1 MSAGKF
7 DITIEEGSDF
17 GLKLDYKD
25 SSDATIDLSSGYNAR
40 MQIRESIEGTLIA
53 WGSSSTESSLGGSV
67 PSDDTAYNPPDEL
80 SKKHI
85 VITMGDSA
93 PNIDISI
100 AYSYTV
106 NYTASQF
113 EGAVYEVELFTSS
126 TVDRVMEGSAHLVLR
141 VIT

>member
-7 DITIEEGSDF
+7 DITIEEGTDF
-17 GLKLDYKD
+17 NLKLDYKD
-25 SSDATIDLSSGYNAR
+25 SNDATIDLSSGFNAR
-40 MQIRESIEGTLIA
+40 MQIRESIGGTLIA
-53 WGSSSTESSLGGSV
+53 WGSSSTDV
-67 PSDDTAYNPPDEL
+67 PSDDSDSSE
-80 SKKHI
+80 KHVI
-85 VITMGDSA
+85 VTMGDSA

-106 NYTASQF
+106 DYTASQF

>member
-17 GLKLDYKD
+17 NLKLDYKD
-25 SSDATIDLSSGYNAR
+25 SNDATIDLSSGFNAR
-40 MQIRESIEGTLIA
+40 MQIRESIGGTLIA
-53 WGSSSTESSLGGSV
+53 WGSSSSDV
-67 PSDDTAYNPPDEL
+67 PSDDSDSSE
-80 SKKHI
+80 KHA

-100 AYSYTV
+100 INTYTV
-106 NYTASQF
+106 DYTATQF
-113 EGAVYEVELFTSS
+113 EGAVYDVELFTAS

>member
-17 GLKLDYKD
+17 NLKLDYKD
-25 SSDATIDLSSGYNAR
+25 SNDATIDLSSGYNAR
-40 MQIRESIEGTLIA
+40 MQIRESVGGTLIA
-53 WGSSSTESSLGGSV
+53 WGSSSSDV
-67 PSDDTAYNPPDEL
+67 PSDDSDSSE
-80 SKKHI
+80 KHI
-85 VITMGDSA
+85 VVTMGDSA

-106 NYTASQF
+106 DYTASQF
-113 EGAVYEVELFTSS
+113 EGAVYEVELFTAS

>member
-17 GLKLDYKD
+17 NLKLDYKD
-25 SSDATIDLSSGYNAR
+25 SNDATIDLSSGYNAR
-40 MQIRESIEGTLIA
+40 MQIRESVGGTLIA
-53 WGSSSTESSLGGSV
+53 WGSSSSDV
-67 PSDDTAYNPPDEL
+67 PSDDADSSE
-80 SKKHI
+80 KHI
-85 VITMGDSA
+85 SITMGDSA

-106 NYTASQF
+106 DYTASQF
-113 EGAVYEVELFTSS
+113 EGAVYEVELFTASS
-126 TVDRVMEGSAHLVLR
+126 VDRVMEGSAHLVLR

>member
-17 GLKLDYKD
+17 NLKLDYKD
-25 SSDATIDLSSGYNAR
+25 SNDATIDLSSGFNAR
-40 MQIRESIEGTLIA
+40 MQIRESIGGTLIA
-53 WGSSSTESSLGGSV
+53 WGSSGSDV
-67 PSDDTAYNPPDEL
+67 PSDDSDSSE
-80 SKKHI
+80 KHI
-85 VITMGDSA
+85 AVTMGDSA

-106 NYTASQF
+106 DYTASQF
-113 EGAVYEVELFTSS
+113 EGAVYEVELFTAS
-126 TVDRVMEGSAHLVLR
+126 TVDRVMEGSAHLALR

>member
-17 GLKLDYKD
+17 NLKLDYKD
-25 SSDATIDLSSGYNAR
+25 SNDATIDLSSGFNAR
-40 MQIRESIEGTLIA
+40 MQIRESIGGTLIA
-53 WGSSSTESSLGGSV
+53 WGSSSTDV
-67 PSDDTAYNPPDEL
+67 PSDDSDSSE
-80 SKKHI
+80 KHVI
-85 VITMGDSA
+85 VTMGDSA

>member
-7 DITIEEGSDF
+7 DITIEEGTDF
-17 GLKLDYKD
+17 NLKLDYKD
-25 SSDATIDLSSGYNAR
+25 SNDATIDLSSGFNAR
-40 MQIRESIEGTLIA
+40 MQIRESIGGTLIA
-53 WGSSSTESSLGGSV
+53 WGSSSTDV
-67 PSDDTAYNPPDEL
+67 PSDDTAYNLTSDPPNL

-85 VITMGDSA
+85 TVTMGDSA

-106 NYTASQF
+106 DYTASQF
-113 EGAVYEVELFTSS
+113 EGAVYEVELFTAS

>member
-7 DITIEEGSDF
+7 DITIEEGTDF
-17 GLKLDYKD
+17 NLKLDYKD
-25 SSDATIDLSSGYNAR
+25 SNDATIDLSSGFNAR
-40 MQIRESIEGTLIA
+40 MQIRESIGGTLIA
-53 WGSSSTESSLGGSV
+53 WGSSSTDV
-67 PSDDTAYNPPDEL
+67 PSDDTAYNLTSDPPNL

-85 VITMGDSA
+85 TVTMGDSA

-106 NYTASQF
+106 DYTASQF
-113 EGAVYEVELFTSS
+113 EGAVYEVELFTTT

>member
-7 DITIEEGSDF
+7 DITIEEGTDF
-17 GLKLDYKD
+17 NLKLDYKD
-25 SSDATIDLSSGYNAR
+25 SNDATIDLSSGFNAR
-40 MQIRESIEGTLIA
+40 MQIRESIGGTLIA
-53 WGSSSTESSLGGSV
+53 WGSSSTDV
-67 PSDDTAYNPPDEL
+67 PSDDTAYNLTSDPPNL

-85 VITMGDSA
+85 TVTMGDSA

-106 NYTASQF
+106 DYTASQF
-113 EGAVYEVELFTSS
+113 EGAVYEVELFTAS
-126 TVDRVMEGSAHLVLR
+126 TVDRVIEGSAHLVLR